1 MINTRVDDELEKIIE
16 VLIKEYGV
24 TRKQAMNIIY
34 DRLER
39 LKD

>member
-1 MINTRVDDELEKIIE
+1 MINTRVDDELEKIIK
-16 VLIKEYGV
+16 VLIKEYGI

-34 DRLER
+34 DRLNG